1 MIHEITSS
9 LETFKTLTF
18 TQGLNVVL
26 ADKSQG
32 ATDKQTRNSSG
43 KTSIVSIIH
52 FVLGARCEKDSI
64 FRSDPLVDESFSLSL
79 GLSGQK
85 VQATRSGSNANSIT
99 VDSNLSEWPE
109 QPTLDSESG
118 ETRFSRKNWNAAL
131 GASVFGVTDQE
142 KYSPSFRAM
151 FPYFVRREWDGGFHC
166 AEKISE
172 NQQLC
177 NVQVN
182 LSYLLGLD
190 WSNARKLQEIRDK
203 EKTLKLLKKDSDSGV
218 LGSLVGRTGELRTK
232 LTVAD
237 TELTKLQRQL
247 DEFQVLPEYREL
259 EQEASAIAIKLSE
272 AANENT
278 LDRERIK
285 AIESQ
290 LESEQP
296 VHRDNLVAMY
306 KEAEVVLPELVTKQ
320 LDDVERFHQRVI
332 RNRIEHLKGG
342 IAAAEERILSRER
355 NLTEIDQ
362 RRREI
367 MNTLSSRGALD
378 QMTRLEEER
387 SRQASLVE
395 DLSRRLKLTEEIES
409 TTTQL
414 TIERAKVRQAF
425 TLDHREHDSVIRE
438 AILIFEEFSKAI
450 SDHEGSLTIDVT
462 DNGPTFSIQV
472 EGGRSVGIRNM
483 QIFCFDMM
491 LSILWSRQ
499 NRGPG
504 FLVHD
509 SHLFDGMDSRQIA
522 KAIEIGARQSA
533 KNGFQYI
540 ITMNSDM
547 VPHDEFSAGFE
558 FDQFVNSVRLNDE
571 TDTGGLFGV
580 RL

>member
-1 MIHEITSS
+1 MIHEISSS
-9 LETFKTLTF
+9 LEFFKTLKF
-18 TQGLNVVL
+18 TEGLNVVL

-43 KTSIVSIIH
+43 KTSIIAIIH
-52 FVLGARCEKDSI
+52 FLLGASCERTSI
-64 FRSDPLVDESFSLSL
+64 FRSDTLGEEWFSLL
-79 GLSGQK
+79 LDLSGQK
-85 VQATRSGSNANSIT
+85 TRVTRSGSGYNRIMVDANLP
-99 VDSNLSEWPE
+99 DWPE
-109 QPTLDSESG
+109 QPTLDSETG
-118 ETRFSRKNWNAAL
+118 ETSFPLKKWNAAL
-131 GASVFGVTDQE
+131 GASMFGITDRA
-142 KYSPSFRAM
+142 KYSPKFRAM
-151 FPYFVRREWDGGFHC
+151 ISYFVRREWDGGFHC
-166 AEKISE
+166 AEKNSE
-172 NQQLC
+172 NQQPWDI
-177 NVQVN
+177 QVN

-190 WSNARKLQEIRDK
+190 WINARRLQEVRDK
-203 EKTLKLLKKDSDSGV
+203 EKTLKLLKKDLSTGV

-232 LTVAD
+232 LAVAE
-237 TELTKLQRQL
+237 TGLIELQQQL
-247 DEFQVLPEYREL
+247 AQFQVLPEYREL
-259 EQEASAIAIKLSE
+259 EQEASAIAIKISE

-290 LESEQP
+290 LDSEQS
-296 VHRDNLVAMY
+296 VQRDDLVAMY
-306 KEAEVVLPELVTKQ
+306 KEADVILPELVTKQ

-332 RNRIEHLKGG
+332 RNRIAHLNGG
-342 IAAAEERILSRER
+342 IAAAKERIRSRER
-355 NLTEIDQ
+355 DLSEIDR

-367 MNTLSSRGALD
+367 LNTLSSRGAID
-378 QMTRLEEER
+378 QMTRLEEEK
-387 SRQASLVE
+387 SRQVSLVE
-395 DLSRRLKLTEEIES
+395 NLGRRLELTEEIES
-409 TTTQL
+409 TKTEL

-450 SDHEGSLTIDVT
+450 SDHEGSLTIDIT

-491 LSILWSRQ
+491 LSILWARQ

-540 ITMNSDM
+540 IMMNSDM
-547 VPHDEFSAGFE
+547 VPRNEFSAGFE